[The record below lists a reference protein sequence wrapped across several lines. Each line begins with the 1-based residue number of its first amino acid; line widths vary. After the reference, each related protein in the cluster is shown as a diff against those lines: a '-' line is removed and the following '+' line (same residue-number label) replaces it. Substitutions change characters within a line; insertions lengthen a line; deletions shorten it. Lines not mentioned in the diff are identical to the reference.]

1 MTKNYKLDKEEK
13 ELLKALDKK
22 WPKSVPNVKEEM
34 EKARQAARNTLLRNK
49 NINIRI
55 SEWDLHKLR
64 TRAVEKG
71 LPYQTL
77 IASILHQ
84 YNG

>member
-1 MTKNYKLDKEEK
+1 MKDYKLDKEEK
-13 ELLKALDKK
+13 EILARYARGEYRSVKNKKVLDKYA
-22 WPKSVPNVKEEM
+22 EY
-34 EKARQAARNTLLRNK
+34 ARNTLARNK

-55 SEWDLHKLR
+55 SAPTLHKLR
-64 TRAVEKG
+64 TKAAEKG

>member
-1 MTKNYKLDKEEK
+1 MKKLTLDKEERGIETRYK
-13 ELLKALDKK
+13 RGEYESITDKKMLDKYR
-22 WPKSVPNVKEEM
+22 EYA
-34 EKARQAARNTLLRNK
+34 KATLARNK

-55 SEWDLHKLR
+55 SEMTLHKLR
-64 TRAVEKG
+64 TKAAEKG

-77 IASILHQ
+77 VASILHQ

>member
-1 MTKNYKLDKEEK
+1 MKKISLNREEK
-13 ELLKALDKK
+13 AIEARYNHGEYVSVTDKK
-22 WPKSVPNVKEEM
+22 VLDRYK
-34 EKARQAARNTLLRNK
+34 QAARNTLLRNK

-55 SEWDLHKLR
+55 SERTLHKLR
-64 TRAVEKG
+64 TKAAEKG